1 MKQGIVLILGLVG
14 ACFSGMM
21 SVAESGVYSPIGKRD
36 PFMKLRGKDRGLAS
50 VESSIFKFQ
59 IEQFELKAIQRGPD
73 GNHILVADPEG
84 KNYLLREGE
93 KMGKSQAVISRILD
107 REVILSE
114 QTKNYL
120 GKESL
125 SERILSLPGN
135 EQSTESL
142 DP

>member
-1 MKQGIVLILGLVG
+1 MMGLAG
-14 ACFSGMM
+14 FYFLERTGFADSI
-21 SVAESGVYSPIGKRD
+21 VYSPIGKRD
-36 PFMKLRGKDRGLAS
+36 PFMRLRGRDRGLAS

-59 IEQFELKAIQRGPD
+59 IEQFELKAIQRGPG
-73 GNHILVADPEG
+73 GNHILVSDPEG

-135 EQSTESL
+135 DQSKESL
-142 DP
+142 DPQP